1 MPTSARRPARRV
13 VPATVRGRMTL
24 AVAAVLAVAL
34 TAGAAVLLT
43 TVRGDLWQ
51 SARNSS
57 QRQADLAVALMERAG
72 RDDSRAYSID
82 GVEVSDARL
91 DLVPVP
97 DATSGPSLERRSPAP
112 GISGGSKEYA
122 FSADGRYRAQSP
134 VDFTAA
140 EDTLRGMLILL
151 ATGVLLIVL
160 LGALLTWVTV
170 GRALAPVEAVR
181 REAAEITANDL
192 HRRLP
197 VPPVRDEISRLA
209 TTLNTTLDR
218 LDRAVTRLRTFTGD
232 VSHELRGPLTTL
244 RTRLELALARPESAH
259 WPEVAAEALEDTGHL
274 QALVSDLLLLARL
287 DAHHTPHHRQV
298 DLASLVRDQA
308 RRPGATPAPGVDAPG
323 PAPVRGDAA
332 QLTRLLANLL
342 TNARRHAATTVRV
355 RVAVGDR
362 DVVLEV
368 ADDGPG
374 IPAGD
379 RERVFDR
386 FTRLDDART
395 RQDGGTGLGLA
406 IARSIAT
413 AHGGT
418 LTAQA
423 PAGVPGGARLV
434 LRLPKAPPR
443 SADRPRGPGDDTATR

>member
-1 MPTSARRPARRV
+1 
-13 VPATVRGRMTL
+13 MTL
-24 AVAAVLAVAL
+24 AVATVLAVAL
-34 TAGAAVLLT
+34 AAGAAILLT

-57 QRQADLAVALMERAG
+57 QRQADLAVALLDQAG
-72 RDDSRAYSID
+72 RSGTGVYTVD
-82 GVEVSDARL
+82 GVEVSLAQDK
-91 DLVPVP
+91 LVPVP
-97 DATSGPSLERRSPAP
+97 EAALAPSQKPTAPTAPVSQAPTATE
-112 GISGGSKEYA
+112 GGKVSS
-122 FSADGRYRAQSP
+122 FSADGRYRAQSA

-140 EDTLRGMLILL
+140 EDTLRGMLVLL

-197 VPPVRDEISRLA
+197 VSPARDEISRLA
-209 TTLNTTLDR
+209 TTLNATLDR

-232 VSHELRGPLTTL
+232 VSHELRSPLTTL
-244 RTRLELALARPESAH
+244 RTRLELALARPDRAH
-259 WPEVAAEALEDTGHL
+259 WPQVAAEALEDTGHL

-287 DAHHTPHHRQV
+287 DAHHEPHHRQV
-298 DLASLVRDQA
+298 DLTPLAHDLA
-308 RRPGATPAPGVDAPG
+308 RRPGATLPVDVDAPG
-323 PAPVRGDAA
+323 PAPVLGNAA
-332 QLTRLLANLL
+332 HLTRLLINLME
-342 TNARRHAATTVRV
+342 NARRHAAATIRV
-355 RVAVGDR
+355 RVAIDGH

-368 ADDGPG
+368 TDDGPG
-374 IPAGD
+374 IPAED
-379 RERVFDR
+379 RERVFGR

-413 AHGGT
+413 THGGT

-423 PAGVPGGARLV
+423 PSGSQGGARLV
-434 LRLPKAPPR
+434 LRLPKASPQSLRRPQEAR
-443 SADRPRGPGDDTATR
+443 S

>member
-1 MPTSARRPARRV
+1 
-13 VPATVRGRMTL
+13 MTL
-24 AVAAVLAVAL
+24 AVATVLTLAL
-34 TAGAAVLLT
+34 TAGADILLT

-57 QRQADLAVALMERAG
+57 QRQVDLAVELLHHAG
-72 RDDSRAYSID
+72 KSGSGAYTVD
-82 GVEVSDARL
+82 GLKVREAQFK
-91 DLVPVP
+91 LVPVP
-97 DATSGPSLERRSPAP
+97 GITPGASPGPSREPKSPAP
-112 GISGGSKEYA
+112 QAPEGTKVYS
-122 FSADGRYRAQSP
+122 FSADGRYSVQGT

-140 EDTLRGMLILL
+140 EDTLRSVLVLV

-197 VPPVRDEISRLA
+197 VPPARDEISRLA
-209 TTLNTTLDR
+209 TTLNATLDR

-232 VSHELRGPLTTL
+232 VSHELRSPLTTL
-244 RTRLELALARPESAH
+244 RTRLELALARPDSAH
-259 WPEVAAEALEDTGHL
+259 WPQVAAEALEDADHL
-274 QALVSDLLLLARL
+274 QDLVSDLLLLARL
-287 DAHHTPHHRQV
+287 DAHHEPHHRQV
-298 DLASLVRDQA
+298 DLTPLTHDLA
-308 RRPGATPAPGVDAPG
+308 RQPGATLPVEIDAPS
-323 PAPVRGDAA
+323 PAPVLGNAA
-332 QLTRLLANLL
+332 HLTRLLTNLME
-342 TNARRHAATTVRV
+342 NARRHAATTIQV
-355 RVAVGDR
+355 RVAIDGH

-368 ADDGPG
+368 TDDGPG
-374 IPAGD
+374 IPADD

-413 AHGGT
+413 THGGT

-423 PAGVPGGARLV
+423 PTGPQGGARLV
-434 LRLPKAPPR
+434 LRLPKAPYAAPR
-443 SADRPRGPGDDTATR
+443 APGESSPAGRNF

>member
-1 MPTSARRPARRV
+1 MPGSSVRRWSPRRIW
-13 VPATVRGRMTL
+13 PSTVRGRMTL
-24 AVAAVLAVAL
+24 AVATVLTVAL
-34 TAGAAVLLT
+34 TAGAAALLT

-57 QRQADLAVALMERAG
+57 QRQADMAVELLHRAG
-72 RDDSRAYSID
+72 KSGSGAYSVD
-82 GVEVSDARL
+82 GLKVREAQFK
-91 DLVPVP
+91 LVPVP
-97 DATSGPSLERRSPAP
+97 DITPGPSAGPSREPKAP
-112 GISGGSKEYA
+112 EGTKVYS
-122 FSADGRYRAQSP
+122 FSADGRYSVQST

-140 EDTLRGMLILL
+140 EGTLRSMLVLV

-197 VPPVRDEISRLA
+197 VPPARDEISRLA
-209 TTLNTTLDR
+209 TTLNATLDR

-232 VSHELRGPLTTL
+232 VSHELRSPLTTL
-244 RTRLELALARPESAH
+244 RTRLELALARPDSAH
-259 WPEVAAEALEDTGHL
+259 WPQVAAEALEDTDHL
-274 QALVSDLLLLARL
+274 QGLVSDLLLLARL
-287 DAHHTPHHRQV
+287 DAHHAPHHRQV
-298 DLASLVRDQA
+298 DLTPLTHDLA
-308 RRPGATPAPGVDAPG
+308 RQPGATLPVEIDAAS
-323 PAPVRGDAA
+323 PAPVLGNAA
-332 QLTRLLANLL
+332 HLTRLLTNLME
-342 TNARRHAATTVRV
+342 NARRHAATTIQV
-355 RVAVGDR
+355 RVAVDGQ

-368 ADDGPG
+368 TDDGPG
-374 IPAGD
+374 IPADD

-413 AHGGT
+413 THGGT

-423 PAGVPGGARLV
+423 PTGSQGGARLV
-434 LRLPKAPPR
+434 LRLPKAPPQPSR
-443 SADRPRGPGDDTATR
+443 QP